1 MNYVYAMFYFSLA
14 VCMCVYLVYVSVCAR
29 AMKIIFSCCYFKS
42 FFFSVSRSGCCY
54 LIHCHLS
61 IFILQCLKILM
72 WWVSSSSTIFF
83 TAFISLQFF
92 QVNWEY
98 YFAFIEFEAFLFC
111 LHFSF
116 LFPVISIFSSFCRLV
131 GLFVFSSCYF
141 SLVCTSH
148 YVFFHINLF
157 FLSLCCFDL
166 ELRSLLTLS
175 QHRFF
180 FHSLTFYLSFTHCFC
195 HYVYLSLIP
204 VFNFSMAKKDRT
216 LFF

>member
-1 MNYVYAMFYFSLA
+1 
-14 VCMCVYLVYVSVCAR
+14 
-29 AMKIIFSCCYFKS
+29 
-42 FFFSVSRSGCCY
+42 
-54 LIHCHLS
+54 
-61 IFILQCLKILM
+61 M
-72 WWVSSSSTIFF
+72 WWASSSSTIFF

-116 LFPVISIFSSFCRLV
+116 LFPVISIFSSFSRLV